1 MNSSIQQGEDRP
13 HMHLSRPRLAL
24 GPLALVAA
32 LALAACGG
40 SNSDNKDGGTA
51 NSGSSNG
58 EATPAG
64 GGTGSSE
71 NGGGANV
78 AMQQGQK
85 KGGTLN
91 VVSAEGWQHLD
102 PGESYF
108 QIDYLVM
115 YAVHRPLYSF
125 DPSSKLTPDLAAG
138 EPEISEDGKTV
149 TIKIR
154 PDVMFSPP
162 LSRAVTTA
170 DVKYA
175 FERLFNPNVPSG
187 YASSY
192 YPIVGAD
199 KSKGGPI
206 SGIETPDKTT
216 IVFHLTSDY
225 GAKFVQA
232 LTLPGSA
239 PVPKEVAGPMDKKS
253 PTTYD
258 SQVTKQAF
266 SGPYM
271 IQDYAAGRSLTLVRN
286 PNWKASSDY
295 RPAYADKIV
304 WKAGGDANVL
314 ARQTLASPDLIMADA
329 PPAPVLK
336 TAYEQSREQ
345 LSISTLAQ
353 YYASMNTTRPPFDDI
368 NLRKAAIAISDRNA
382 YLLARGGK
390 LVGQVA
396 THFLGP
402 EVPGFAESGGAK
414 GFGVDYVSNPGGN
427 LQEACKYMKAA
438 GYPNCKYTGN
448 EKVVIVGS
456 NADPGPKEMQ
466 IVESGLQKLGFK
478 TQIKAVP
485 QQTMYSKFCGY
496 TKAEYNVCPTA
507 GWIEDFPDPYAY
519 LYVPFSGKAIV
530 PVNNVNW
537 AQLDD
542 PKINTAMDAAAKV
555 KDPAQRREAWAAIN
569 KMLVE
574 AAPAIPE
581 VWSSNALVKGKTVK
595 GVLDKWN
602 DDWNLSF
609 SSPQ

>member
-1 MNSSIQQGEDRP
+1 MRRSVWT
-13 HMHLSRPRLAL
+13 L
-24 GPLALVAA
+24 LVAA
-32 LALAACGG
+32 VAALSLGVAACGG
-40 SNSDNKDGGTA
+40 GGGSGGSNTGEKGTA
-51 NSGSSNG
+51 KG
-58 EATPAG
+58 APVAG
-64 GGTGSSE
+64 KTGG
-71 NGGGANV
+71 
-78 AMQQGQK
+78 
-85 KGGTLN
+85 
-91 VVSAEGWQHLD
+91 
-102 PGESYF
+102 
-108 QIDYLVM
+108 
-115 YAVHRPLYSF
+115 
-125 DPSSKLTPDLAAG
+125 KLTVLWTDDVDFIDCGETYYQMGFFICQATQKSLYGYKPTDGTHMVPDLA
-138 EPEISEDGKTV
+138 ESLPQVSSDGKTV
-149 TIKIR
+149 TIKIK
-154 PDVMFSPP
+154 PNVMYAPP

-187 YASSY
+187 YAGSY

-199 KSKGGPI
+199 KAKGGPI
-206 SGIETPDKTT
+206 KGIETPDKTT
-216 IVFHLTSDY
+216 IVFHLTSDF
-225 GAKFVQA
+225 GATFVQA

-239 PVPKEVAGPMDKKS
+239 PVPKDVAGPMDKHS

-258 SQVTKQAF
+258 SDVTKQAF

-271 IQDYAAGRSLTLVRN
+271 ISSYSSDRSLTLVRN
-286 PNWKASSDY
+286 PNWKADTDY

-304 WKAGGDANVL
+304 WKAGGDPNVL
-314 ARQTLASPDLIMADA
+314 ARQTLSSPNLIMADG
-329 PPAPVLK
+329 PPASVLK
-336 TAYEQSREQ
+336 TAYQQHKDQ
-345 LSISTLAQ
+345 LSISTLGQ
-353 YYASMNTTRPPFDDI
+353 YYASLNTTRPPFDDI

-396 THFLGP
+396 THYLGP
-402 EVPGFAESGGAK
+402 EVPGFAESGGEK
-414 GFGVDYVSNPGGN
+414 GFGVDYMSNPGGN
-427 LQEACKYMKAA
+427 QQVACKYMKAA
-438 GYPNCKYTGN
+438 GYGNCKYTGT

-466 IVESGLQKLGFK
+466 IVESGLRKLGFN
-478 TQIKAVP
+478 TEIKAVP

-542 PKINTAMDAAAKV
+542 PDINKAMDAAAKV
-555 KDPAQRREAWAAIN
+555 TDPAQRRQAWADIN

-581 VWSSNALVKGKTVK
+581 VWSSNALVKGTTVK
-595 GVLDKWN
+595 AVLDKWN

>member
-1 MNSSIQQGEDRP
+1 
-13 HMHLSRPRLAL
+13 LAL
-24 GPLALVAA
+24 APFAIATA
-32 LALAACGG
+32 LAVAACGG
-40 SNSDNKDGGTA
+40 SNSDNN
-51 NSGSSNG
+51 NSGSNKS
-58 EATPAG
+58 G
-64 GGTGSSE
+64 GGTSSSGQ
-71 NGGGANV
+71 GGYANV
-78 AMQQGQK
+78 SAHQGQK

-108 QIDYLVM
+108 QIDYLVQ
-115 YAVHRPLYSF
+115 YAVQRPLYSF
-125 DPSSKLTPDLAAG
+125 TPDSKLTPDLAAG
-138 EPEISEDGKTV
+138 PPQISSDGKTV
-149 TIKIR
+149 TVKIR
-154 PDVMFSPP
+154 PDVMWSPP
-162 LSRAVTTA
+162 LNRAVTTA

-175 FERLFNPNVPSG
+175 FERDFNPNVPNA
-187 YASSY
+187 YATSY

-206 SGIETPDKTT
+206 SGIDTPDKTT
-216 IVFHLTSDY
+216 IVFHLTSNY
-225 GAKFVQA
+225 GATFVQA

-239 PVPKEVAGPMDKKS
+239 PVPQSVAGPMDKHS

-258 SQVTKQAF
+258 SAVTKQAF

-271 IQDYAAGRSLTLVRN
+271 IQSYQSGRSLTLVRN

-304 WKAGGDANVL
+304 WKAGGDPNVL
-314 ARQTLASPDLIMADA
+314 ARQTLGSPDLLMADG

-336 TAYEQSREQ
+336 TAFEQKKTQ
-345 LSISTLAQ
+345 LSISTLGQ
-353 YYASMNTTRPPFDDI
+353 YYASLNTTRPPFDNV
-368 NLRKAAIAISDRNA
+368 NLRRAAVAVSDRSA

-402 EVPGFAESGGAK
+402 EVPGFQEAGGAR
-414 GFGVDYVSNPGGN
+414 GFGIDFVSHPTGDMKV
-427 LQEACKYMKAA
+427 ACKYMKAA
-438 GYPNCKYTGN
+438 GYKNCKYTGN
-448 EKVVIVGS
+448 AKVLIVGS
-456 NADPGPKEMQ
+456 NSDPGPKEMQ
-466 IVESGLQKLGFK
+466 IVQSGLEKLGFK
-478 TQIKAVP
+478 STIKAVP

-496 TKAEYNVCPTA
+496 TKAEYNVCPTG

-530 PVNNVNW
+530 PVNNSNW
-537 AQLDD
+537 PQENN
-542 PKINTAMDAAAKV
+542 PQINAAMDKAAQIT
-555 KDPAQRREAWAAIN
+555 DPAQRRQAWADID
-569 KMLVE
+569 KMLVMD
-574 AAPAIPE
+574 APAIPE
-581 VWSSNALVKGKTVK
+581 IWASNALVKGTQVK

>member
-1 MNSSIQQGEDRP
+1 
-13 HMHLSRPRLAL
+13 MHLSRPRLAL

-40 SNSDNKDGGTA
+40 SNSDN
-51 NSGSSNG
+51 
-58 EATPAG
+58 
-64 GGTGSSE
+64 
-71 NGGGANV
+71 NGGGGNTGNTSGPSGQTSKPGEGGYANV
-78 AMQQGQK
+78 SASQGQQ

-138 EPEISEDGKTV
+138 DPEISADGKTV

-162 LSRAVTTA
+162 LSRAVTTD

-225 GAKFVQA
+225 GATFVQA

-258 SQVTKQAF
+258 SEVTKQAF

-271 IQDYAAGRSLTLVRN
+271 ISDYASGRSLTLVRN
-286 PNWKASSDY
+286 PNWKAGTDY

-304 WKAGGDANVL
+304 WKAGGDPNVL
-314 ARQTLASPDLIMADA
+314 ARQTLNSPDLLMADG

-336 TAYEQSREQ
+336 TAYEQNKDQ
-345 LSISTLAQ
+345 LSISTLGQ
-353 YYASMNTTRPPFDDI
+353 YYASLNTTRPPFNDI

-402 EVPGFAESGGAK
+402 EVPGFEESGGAK
-414 GFGVDYVSNPGGN
+414 GFGIDYVSHPGGDMAT
-427 LQEACKYMKAA
+427 ACKYMKLA
-438 GYPNCKYTGN
+438 GYDNCKYTGS

-496 TKAEYNVCPTA
+496 TKAQYNVCPTA

-542 PKINTAMDAAAKV
+542 PAINKAMDAAAQV
-555 KDPAQRREAWAAIN
+555 TDPAARRKAWADIN

-581 VWSSNALVKGKTVK
+581 VWSSNALVKGKEVK
-595 GVLDKWN
+595 AVLDKWN

-609 SSPQ
+609 SSPK

>member
-1 MNSSIQQGEDRP
+1 MR
-13 HMHLSRPRLAL
+13 LSRPRLAL
-24 GPLALVAA
+24 APFAIATA
-32 LALAACGG
+32 LAVAACGG
-40 SNSDNKDGGTA
+40 SNSDNN
-51 NSGSSNG
+51 NSGSNKS
-58 EATPAG
+58 G
-64 GGTGSSE
+64 GGTSSSGQ
-71 NGGGANV
+71 GGYANV
-78 AMQQGQK
+78 SAHQGQK

-108 QIDYLVM
+108 QIDYLVQ
-115 YAVHRPLYSF
+115 YAVQRPLYSF
-125 DPSSKLTPDLAAG
+125 TPDSKLTPDLAAG
-138 EPEISEDGKTV
+138 PPQISSDGKTV
-149 TIKIR
+149 TVKIR
-154 PDVMFSPP
+154 PDVMWSPP
-162 LSRAVTTA
+162 LNRAVTTA

-175 FERLFNPNVPSG
+175 FERDFNPNVPNA
-187 YASSY
+187 YATSY

-206 SGIETPDKTT
+206 SGIDTPDKTT
-216 IVFHLTSDY
+216 IVFHLTSNY
-225 GAKFVQA
+225 GATFVQA

-239 PVPKEVAGPMDKKS
+239 PVPQSVAGPMDKHS

-258 SQVTKQAF
+258 SAVTKQAF

-271 IQDYAAGRSLTLVRN
+271 IQSYQSGRSLTLVRN

-304 WKAGGDANVL
+304 WKAGGDPNVL
-314 ARQTLASPDLIMADA
+314 ARQTLGSPDLLMADG

-336 TAYEQSREQ
+336 TAFEQKKTQ
-345 LSISTLAQ
+345 LSISTLGQ
-353 YYASMNTTRPPFDDI
+353 YYASLNTTRPPFDNV
-368 NLRKAAIAISDRNA
+368 NLRRAAVAVSDRSA

-402 EVPGFAESGGAK
+402 EVPGFQEAGGAR
-414 GFGVDYVSNPGGN
+414 GFGIDFVSHPSGDMTV
-427 LQEACKYMKAA
+427 ACKYMKAA

-448 EKVVIVGS
+448 AKLVIVGS

-466 IVESGLQKLGFK
+466 IVQSDLQKLGFK
-478 TQIKAVP
+478 STIKAVP

-496 TKAEYNVCPTA
+496 TKAEYNVCPTG

-530 PVNNVNW
+530 PVNNSNW
-537 AQLDD
+537 PQENN
-542 PKINTAMDAAAKV
+542 PQINAAMDKAAQIT
-555 KDPAQRREAWAAIN
+555 DPAQRRQAWADID
-569 KMLVE
+569 KMLVMD
-574 AAPAIPE
+574 APAIPE
-581 VWSSNALVKGKTVK
+581 IWASNALVKGSKVK